1 MEKPQILGYPIL
13 RVCAQIRWKIL
24 NSNERRR
31 LDSLLFDV
39 LTMKK
44 DQIEVDI
51 TTKIYDFDEVDI
63 YIYRFIISEGQFVIM
78 KDSFG
83 KIAVI
88 DFALSSV
95 RELADLPVLN
105 EIPA

>member
-1 MEKPQILGYPIL
+1 L

-63 YIYRFIISEGQFVIM
+63 YRFIISEGQFVIM